1 MSARRFFVGSCAVLG
16 VSLAVSATAF
26 ASPSGSGSGGLPDNR
41 GYEKVSPN
49 DNNDGNVGQ
58 PITSAL
64 SPTPGGYN
72 YQPFVAAAD
81 GEALAYMAD
90 PSETGGGG
98 HEGASEGD
106 QYISSRDAGGGWS
119 VVNATPPTQ
128 NTNDYAV
135 YQGFSNNLSLGYVV
149 SKTTLAPG
157 APSGGYQIPYVRD
170 FSSGGYESLLL
181 VTPPNR
187 SAEEFGNESSGWS
200 APGSTGS
207 PPQMFAGASSDFSRV
222 FYQANDALTQDAV
235 DGGGEHAELYEAHQG
250 ALNLVNV
257 LPGGS
262 PEADATFG
270 GPTSEN
276 PRYNGPALANAISE
290 NGSMAY
296 WTGLGAN
303 KNLYLREDGARTVQV
318 DESVGGEGQFWLA
331 SSDGSKALFTKEG
344 NLYEYNAEG
353 HEAIDLV
360 LGAEVQGVLG
370 ASSDLSYV
378 YFVARGALAPG
389 AQPQECVSGRSEGLC
404 NLYLIHGETIK
415 YIGALNANDYV
426 AAPNSLNMKVGPWQ
440 ASPGAKESEV
450 SPNGLHLVFGTTA
463 SLAGYDN
470 IAKEVN
476 EEGQEESR
484 AMEEVY
490 VYDFEG
496 SKLTCIS
503 CNRTGEPPENIHP
516 KGGHSA
522 NGLVSAF
529 LPVSRMSDYARR
541 WMSEDG
547 DRIFF
552 DSVDALVPQDTN
564 EANDV
569 YEWERNGSGSCNE
582 VNGCIYLITSGVGSE
597 GSYLID
603 SSTSGNDV
611 FFTTRARLVAEDEN
625 ENIDAYDA
633 RVDAPVPAVAPAC
646 TGSGCQG
653 VPSAPPIFATP
664 ASVTYDGVGNFSAS
678 GKAPASHPK
687 KKAARPRNA
696 KKKKR
701 HKKRTTRGVRASQGK
716 RIVSGKNHG
725 RGN

>member
-1 MSARRFFVGSCAVLG
+1 MIS
-16 VSLAVSATAF
+16 
-26 ASPSGSGSGGLPDNR
+26 
-41 GYEKVSPN
+41 KV
-49 DNNDGNVGQ
+49 
-58 PITSAL
+58 
-64 SPTPGGYN
+64 
-72 YQPFVAAAD
+72 
-81 GEALAYMAD
+81 
-90 PSETGGGG
+90 
-98 HEGASEGD
+98 
-106 QYISSRDAGGGWS
+106 
-119 VVNATPPTQ
+119 
-128 NTNDYAV
+128 
-135 YQGFSNNLSLGYVV
+135 
-149 SKTTLAPG
+149 
-157 APSGGYQIPYVRD
+157 
-170 FSSGGYESLLL
+170 
-181 VTPPNR
+181 
-187 SAEEFGNESSGWS
+187 
-200 APGSTGS
+200 
-207 PPQMFAGASSDFSRV
+207 
-222 FYQANDALTQDAV
+222 
-235 DGGGEHAELYEAHQG
+235 
-250 ALNLVNV
+250 
-257 LPGGS
+257 
-262 PEADATFG
+262 
-270 GPTSEN
+270 
-276 PRYNGPALANAISE
+276 
-290 NGSMAY
+290 
-296 WTGLGAN
+296 
-303 KNLYLREDGARTVQV
+303 
-318 DESVGGEGQFWLA
+318 
-331 SSDGSKALFTKEG
+331 
-344 NLYEYNAEG
+344 
-353 HEAIDLV
+353 
-360 LGAEVQGVLG
+360 
-370 ASSDLSYV
+370 
-378 YFVARGALAPG
+378 
-389 AQPQECVSGRSEGLC
+389 
-404 NLYLIHGETIK
+404 
-415 YIGALNANDYV
+415 
-426 AAPNSLNMKVGPWQ
+426 
-440 ASPGAKESEV
+440 
-450 SPNGLHLVFGTTA
+450 
-463 SLAGYDN
+463 
-470 IAKEVN
+470 
-476 EEGQEESR
+476 
-484 AMEEVY
+484 
-490 VYDFEG
+490 